1 MIFTLIA
8 LQLVGED
15 PIAGLDM
22 LAHQGQWDQC
32 IAMAQKQVSYR
43 PL

>member
-8 LQLVGED
+8 LLLVGED
-15 PIAGLDM
+15 AIAGLDI